1 MKFRSWAALL
11 KCLVEAGLSFTFYN
25 FSFFVRKFWK
35 SQNSNTIPRCH
46 QKFFHRDKTSQWLLK
61 SILVFKEQWRT
72 RFLFHT
78 KTSEISQILNL
89 ISKFWTLA
97 LVPKDFISKLIVRSE
112 HIYNT
117 TYKPSPAFCWGMGTT
132 FSPKFWKGRD
142 QTKMNAWGDLKSS
155 GHRYL
160 PGGSGVTFFL
170 VKKDFKK

>member
-25 FSFFVRKFWK
+25 FLFFVRKFWK

-89 ISKFWTLA
+89 ISKFGTLA
-97 LVPKDFISKLIVRSE
+97 LVLKDFISKLIVRSE

-117 TYKPSPAFCWGMGTT
+117 TYKTSPAFCWGVVTT
-132 FSPKFWKGRD
+132 FSPKFEKGEIKK
-142 QTKMNAWGDLKSS
+142 KMSAWGDLKSS
-155 GHRYL
+155 GLWIFAR
-160 PGGSGVTFFL
+160 GSEVTLFL

>member
-1 MKFRSWAALL
+1 MCGQIQSHIKQKTRSYAIPAFPLYKW
-11 KCLVEAGLSFTFYN
+11 VVQVG
-25 FSFFVRKFWK
+25 
-35 SQNSNTIPRCH
+35 NTIPRCH

-117 TYKPSPAFCWGMGTT
+117 TYKPSPAFCWGGGERYN
-132 FSPKFWKGRD
+132 FQSKILKRERSEKNERLGGLKEFRSWIF
-142 QTKMNAWGDLKSS
+142 AWEGEWGYFVSC
-155 GHRYL
+155 
-160 PGGSGVTFFL
+160 
-170 VKKDFKK
+170 KKRL